1 MSLSRGCIVVE
12 REQGKWYCVV
22 ATDEYDYE
30 FERGHLVYGPRS
42 TADSVYDEMRKHECN
57 PGGHSEV
64 SHDKLTPRLIELV
77 DTGIKPY
84 EPPSRYRW
92 I

>member
-42 TADSVYDEMRKHECN
+42 TADSVYDEMRK
-57 PGGHSEV
+57 
-64 SHDKLTPRLIELV
+64 
-77 DTGIKPY
+77 
-84 EPPSRYRW
+84 
-92 I
+92 